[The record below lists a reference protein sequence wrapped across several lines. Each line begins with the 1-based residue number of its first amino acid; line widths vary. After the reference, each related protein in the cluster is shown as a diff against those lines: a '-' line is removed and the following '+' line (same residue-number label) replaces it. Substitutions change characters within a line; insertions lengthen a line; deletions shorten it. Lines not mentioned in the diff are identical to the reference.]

1 MSGPTAGRGAGR
13 ADLRLAGQG
22 TRAVTGLRGGARNGA
37 VRGSPRAGQGRAGRA
52 GLPGAL
58 GTWPA
63 IPAKVADQLRPLL
76 PALVEEMIAE
86 IQASVAEYAR
96 PGDDS
101 YAHAV
106 RRGAEEAAQQ
116 FVDRI
121 ADPDTSWD
129 QAAEVFRR
137 LGEGEA
143 SEGRSLEALQ
153 SALRAGARVA
163 LRSLT
168 RASQWMESPLETLGL
183 LAEALLAFIDE
194 IAALSAEGYA
204 HAQARVAGELQRRQR
219 RLLSLLL
226 AEPPAAAQ
234 AVSEA
239 ARLAQWRQPRLVS
252 VVVLAGYSPSGGPTP
267 ALPAEVLQDLDRT
280 PPVLIVPDP
289 YGPGRRDVLDRGLRG
304 LRGAVGSPVGLR
316 DAAKSLN
323 WAREALGLAEQG
335 VFGDSPIVHCDD
347 HLTDMVLHRG
357 GDLLDRL
364 ETRRLAP
371 LRGMA
376 AGRRDMLAETLL
388 AWLETGKSSSVASRL
403 FIHPQTARYRLH
415 KLQDLFGDQLDNP
428 DARFELALVLRAR
441 HSGPQRDPGDPLT
454 APRPAPTSPSPPA
467 SLAAGPRSAAPVR
480 DPACRPGQRAA
491 DQRRTGRQAGS
502 R

>member
-1 MSGPTAGRGAGR
+1 M
-13 ADLRLAGQG
+13 
-22 TRAVTGLRGGARNGA
+22 
-37 VRGSPRAGQGRAGRA
+37 
-52 GLPGAL
+52 
-58 GTWPA
+58 
-63 IPAKVADQLRPLL
+63 L

-96 PGDDS
+96 PGDGS

-168 RASQWMESPLETLGL
+168 RASQWMEFPLETLGL
-183 LAEALLAFIDE
+183 LAEALFAFIDE

-234 AVSEA
+234 AISEA

-252 VVVLAGYSPSGGPTP
+252 VVVLAGHSPSGGPIP
-267 ALPAEVLQDLDRT
+267 LPAEVLQDLDRT

-289 YGPGRRDVLDRGLRG
+289 YGPGRRDMLDRGLRG
-304 LRGAVGSPVGLR
+304 LQGAVGSPVAVR
-316 DAAKSLN
+316 DAATSLH

-335 VFGDSPIVHCDD
+335 VFGDCLIVHCDD
-347 HLTDMVLHRG
+347 HLTDMVLRRG

-364 ETRRLAP
+364 EARRLAP

-388 AWLETGKSSSVASRL
+388 AWLETGKSSSVAARL

-415 KLQDLFGDQLDNP
+415 KLQDLFGDQLEDP
-428 DARFELALVLRAR
+428 GARFELALVLRAR
-441 HSGPQRDPGDPLT
+441 HAGPQQGPGDPPVTPRRPAQLPSPARSLAP
-454 APRPAPTSPSPPA
+454 APRP
-467 SLAAGPRSAAPVR
+467 AAPVR
-480 DPACRPGQRAA
+480 DPACRPGPRAGEV
-491 DQRRTGRQAGS
+491 RRTGHQAGS

>member
-1 MSGPTAGRGAGR
+1 VSGPAAGRGAGR
-13 ADLRLAGQG
+13 ADLRLAGPG
-22 TRAVTGLRGGARNGA
+22 TRAGTSPRGGETG
-37 VRGSPRAGQGRAGRA
+37 G
-52 GLPGAL
+52 
-58 GTWPA
+58 WPA
-63 IPAKVADQLRPLL
+63 IPSTVAEQLRPML

-86 IQASVAEYAR
+86 IQTSVAEYAR
-96 PGDDS
+96 PGDGS

-168 RASQWMESPLETLGL
+168 RASQWMESPLDTLGL
-183 LAEALLAFIDE
+183 LAEALFMFIDE

-234 AVSEA
+234 AISEA

-252 VVVLAGYSPSGGPTP
+252 VVVLAGHNPAGGPIP

-289 YGPGRRDVLDRGLRG
+289 YGPGRRDMLDRGLRG

-316 DAAKSLN
+316 DAAKSLHG
-323 WAREALGLAEQG
+323 AREALGVAEQG
-335 VFGDSPIVHCDD
+335 VFGDCPVVHCDD
-347 HLTDMVLHRG
+347 HLTDLVLHRG
-357 GDLLDRL
+357 ADLLDRL
-364 ETRRLAP
+364 EARRLAP

-415 KLQDLFGDQLDNP
+415 KLQDLFGDQLDDP

-441 HSGPQRDPGDPLT
+441 HPGTQRDPG
-454 APRPAPTSPSPPA
+454 
-467 SLAAGPRSAAPVR
+467 APVR
-480 DPACRPGQRAA
+480 DRAYQRATCSSSA
-491 DQRRTGRQAGS
+491 AGRSGA

>member
-1 MSGPTAGRGAGR
+1 VSGPAAGPGAGR
-13 ADLRLAGQG
+13 AELRLAGQG
-22 TRAVTGLRGGARNGA
+22 ARAVNGLPGGARNGA
-37 VRGSPRAGQGRAGRA
+37 VRGSPRARRET
-52 GLPGAL
+52 LPGA
-58 GTWPA
+58 GGWPA
-63 IPAKVADQLRPLL
+63 IPAKVADQLRPVL
-76 PALVEEMIAE
+76 PALVEEMVAE

-96 PGDDS
+96 PGDGS
-101 YAHAV
+101 YARAV

-129 QAAEVFRR
+129 RAAEVFRR

-163 LRSLT
+163 LRWLT

-183 LAEALLAFIDE
+183 LAEALFVFLDE

-204 HAQARVAGELQRRQR
+204 QAQARVAGELQRRQR
-219 RLLSLLL
+219 RLLGLLL

-252 VVVLAGYSPSGGPTP
+252 VVVLAGHSPPDGPIP
-267 ALPAEVLQDLDRT
+267 VPAEVLQDLDRT

-289 YGPGRRDVLDRGLRG
+289 YGPGRRDMLDRGLHG
-304 LRGAVGSPVGLR
+304 LRGAVGPPVALR
-316 DAAKSLN
+316 DAAKSLH

-347 HLTDMVLHRG
+347 HLTDMVLRRG

-364 ETRRLAP
+364 EARRLAP

-441 HSGPQRDPGDPLT
+441 HAIPPQRPNDPPAASRPPARPSAMAA
-454 APRPAPTSPSPPA
+454 APRPA
-467 SLAAGPRSAAPVR
+467 AAVR
-480 DPACRPGQRAA
+480 GPACRPGPRAGA
-491 DQRRTGRQAGS
+491 EGARTGRQAGS